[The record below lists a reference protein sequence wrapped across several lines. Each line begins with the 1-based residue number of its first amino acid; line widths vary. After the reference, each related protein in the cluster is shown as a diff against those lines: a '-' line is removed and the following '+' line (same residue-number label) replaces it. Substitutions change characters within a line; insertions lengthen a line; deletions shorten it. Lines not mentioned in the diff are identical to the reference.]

1 MKDETERV
9 LTDEFF
15 GLKSKIY
22 SYIKGDDIGDKKAKR
37 IIMKTLLKTWWCLET
52 IKIGFLK
59 RDKWDKK

>member
-22 SYIKGDDIGDKKAKR
+22 SYIKGDDIGDTKAKR
-37 IIMKTLLKTWWCLET
+37 IIMKTLLKT
-52 IKIGFLK
+52 
-59 RDKWDKK
+59 